1 MESTKDINNI
11 EQEIADID
19 LGAFPVGTPSPNN
32 SEDIQKLDTT
42 LVRSVQIK
50 SNYPPID
57 GSGMSSMES
66 SAVLVASSDPNTSTT
81 GIGFND
87 VKSDTDSAGFMNPP
101 DLTDG
106 VAAGNSRNPSGSIV
120 VDSLDQDNT
129 ANKPD
134 KHPKSLT
141 DSAITMSTPFLQH
154 TGNKPDNNP
163 KLLTDSAIMM
173 NTPDLEDT
181 ATAAGR
187 YQEEAVVDS
196 EMSTSDLESNDAGA
210 GKHQIPVDESTGQ
223 MNISSP
229 DNTPND
235 DTGRILTDF
244 TDGAY
249 SRAAASAKP
258 LCK

>member
-1 MESTKDINNI
+1 MESNKDINNI

-32 SEDIQKLDTT
+32 SENIQELDTT

-66 SAVLVASSDPNTSTT
+66 SADLMASSDPNTSTT
-81 GIGFND
+81 EIGFND

-106 VAAGNSRNPSGSIV
+106 VTAGNSRNPSGSIV

-134 KHPKSLT
+134 NHPKSLT
-141 DSAITMSTPFLQH
+141 DSAI
-154 TGNKPDNNP
+154 
-163 KLLTDSAIMM
+163 AM
-173 NTPDLEDT
+173 NTPDLEHTD
-181 ATAAGR
+181 TAAGR
-187 YQEEAVVDS
+187 HQEEAVVDS
-196 EMSTSDLESNDAGA
+196 EMSTSDLESNDTGA

-229 DNTPND
+229 GNTPND
-235 DTGRILTDF
+235 DTERILTDF

-249 SRAAASAKP
+249 SRAGASAKA